1 MRTAMILRKIREQ
14 VMNTKYTM
22 TFAMLLSFAL
32 GAAAVHVLHA
42 QVKPPAFFIAENT
55 VTNQEGY
62 TKEFLPPVTKSILDG
77 GGKFIARAG
86 KTVSYLGAP
95 PAPRVIVIQFE
106 SLDKAQAWMNSSSN
120 KSAQAIGDKYAT
132 FRGYA
137 VEGVSP

>member
-1 MRTAMILRKIREQ
+1 MILHKIREQ
-14 VMNTKYTM
+14 VMNTKNTVIL
-22 TFAMLLSFAL
+22 AMLLSFAL
-32 GAAAVHVLHA
+32 GAAVQVLHA
-42 QVKPPAFFIAENT
+42 QAMPPAFFIAENI

-77 GGKFIARAG
+77 GGKFIARGG

-106 SLDKAQAWMNSSSN
+106 SLDKAQEWMNSSSN
-120 KSAQAIGDKYAT
+120 KAAQAIGDKYAT

>member
-1 MRTAMILRKIREQ
+1 MRTAMILHKIREH
-14 VMNTKYTM
+14 VMNAKYTVIL
-22 TFAMLLSFAL
+22 AMLLSFAL
-32 GAAAVHVLHA
+32 GAAAVQVLHA
-42 QVKPPAFFIAENT
+42 QANPPAFFIAENT
-55 VTNQEGY
+55 VTNQGGY
-62 TKEFLPPVTKSILDG
+62 AKEFLPPVTKSILDG
-77 GGKFIARAG
+77 GGKFIARGG

-120 KSAQAIGDKYAT
+120 KAAQAIGDKYAT